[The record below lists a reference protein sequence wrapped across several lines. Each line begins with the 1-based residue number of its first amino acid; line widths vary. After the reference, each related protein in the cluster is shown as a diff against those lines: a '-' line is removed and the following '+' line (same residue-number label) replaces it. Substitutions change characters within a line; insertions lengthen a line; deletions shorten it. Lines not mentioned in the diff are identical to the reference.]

1 MNSVRISSGTR
12 ARQAILAGVAEMA
25 KVVGVTYGPRGR
37 TVMLDRAAGI
47 LSTKDGAAVAWEV
60 EPEHP
65 VRRMGTRAL
74 QDACTK
80 VNKVAG
86 DGTTTT
92 ALLVHAILV
101 ECHKWVEAGASAPL
115 LAQDLQRVAEDLEGA
130 DLWDI
135 LMPEPVEHDGLLYDV
150 AMNASH
156 GDEEVSKAI
165 VEALDMVGAQGL
177 VSIEEGKG
185 RGIELV
191 PKNGLEINRGLES
204 AHFLSED
211 GISRKFDVALV
222 ALVDGELTKL
232 ADVQNIIEQAS
243 QFPHPLVIVSR
254 GCFGEALQVLCMNDK
269 KLKRQDASV
278 LECAVVRVPGHL
290 DQQRAH
296 LADLAAVTGAKILD
310 PAAGDDLTSC
320 NSDVL
325 GSTQSCTLKLD
336 TSTFVAFED
345 KYEGIE
351 RRVAELQV
359 QKERTSY
366 SYDVETLNERIA
378 KLTNGFCLMRVGA
391 ATDIEIRE
399 RRGRIEDALNAVRC
413 AVDGGVVPG
422 GGISYLALSNF
433 LSGGIGFSKDMAAYD
448 RMDLVVAGLGDQ
460 VLVEALQVPLR
471 ALAKNAGHEPSVI
484 VERVLKASCERGMG
498 PCPSW
503 KTGWDALTDEVRDFR
518 QSPVIADPLEVV
530 KAVVLTAISTASTL
544 LTADVAITKAP

>member
-1 MNSVRISSGTR
+1 VNSVRISTGTS
-12 ARQAILAGVAEMA
+12 ARQALLAGVAEMA

-37 TVMLDRAAGI
+37 TVMLDRVGGI

-60 EPEHP
+60 EPENP
-65 VRRMGTRAL
+65 VRRLGTRAL
-74 QDACTK
+74 QEACSK

-101 ECHKWVEAGASAPL
+101 ECHKWVEAGANAAL
-115 LAQDLQRVAEDLEGA
+115 LAQDLQRVAEDLDGA

-135 LMPEPVEHDGLLYDV
+135 LVPEPVEHDGLLYDI

-165 VEALDMVGAQGL
+165 VEALDMVGSQGM

-191 PKNGLEINRGLES
+191 PKNGLELKRGLES
-204 AHFLSED
+204 THFLSED

-232 ADVQNIIEQAS
+232 ADVQNIIEQAT

-269 KLKRQDASV
+269 KLECNSGKFQ
-278 LECAVVRVPGHL
+278 CAVVRVPGHL
-290 DQQRAH
+290 DQQKAH
-296 LADLAAVTGAKILD
+296 LADLAALTGAKILD
-310 PAAGDDLTSC
+310 PAAGDDLASC
-320 NSDVL
+320 NSEVL

-359 QKERTSY
+359 QKERATY
-366 SYDVETLNERIA
+366 SYDIEMLNERIA

-391 ATDIEIRE
+391 ATEVEIRE

-433 LSGGIGFSKDMAAYD
+433 LSGSIGFSKDMASYG
-448 RMDLVVAGLGDQ
+448 RQDLITAGLGDR

-471 ALAKNAGHEPSVI
+471 TLARNAGYEPSVI
-484 VERVLKASCERGMG
+484 VARVLKASCERGRG

>member
-1 MNSVRISSGTR
+1 VNPVRISTGTR

-37 TVMLDRAAGI
+37 TVMLDRAAGL

-60 EPEHP
+60 EPEDQ
-65 VRRMGTRAL
+65 VRRLGTRAL
-74 QDACTK
+74 QEACSK

-101 ECHKWVEAGASAPL
+101 ECHKWVEAGANPAL
-115 LAQDLQRVAEDLEGA
+115 LAQDLQRVAENLDGA

-135 LMPEPVEHDGLLYDV
+135 LCPEPVEQDGLLYDI

-156 GDEEVSKAI
+156 GDTEVSKAI
-165 VEALDMVGAQGL
+165 VEALDMVGSQGL
-177 VSIEEGKG
+177 ISIEEGKG

-191 PKNGLEINRGLES
+191 PKNGLELSRGLES
-204 AHFLSED
+204 THFLGDD

-232 ADVQNIIEQAS
+232 SDVQNIIEQAT

-269 KLKRQDASV
+269 KLECNSGKFQ
-278 LECAVVRVPGHL
+278 CAVVRAPGHL
-290 DQQRAH
+290 DQQKAH
-296 LADLAAVTGAKILD
+296 LADLAALTGAKILD
-310 PAAGDDLTSC
+310 PRAGDDLAQC
-320 NSDVL
+320 NSEVL

-345 KYEGIE
+345 KYESIE

-359 QKERTSY
+359 QKERATH
-366 SYDVETLNERIA
+366 SYDIEMLNERIA

-391 ATDIEIRE
+391 VTEIEIRE

-413 AVDGGVVPG
+413 AVNGGVVPG

-433 LSGGIGFSKDMAAYD
+433 LGGSIGFSKDMAGYG
-448 RMDLVVAGLGDQ
+448 RMDLVTAGLGDQ

-471 ALAKNAGHEPSVI
+471 ALAKNAGYEPSVI
-484 VERVLKASCERGMG
+484 VERVLRASCERGMG

-503 KTGWDALTDEVRDFR
+503 ETGWDALTDEVRDFR
-518 QSPVIADPLEVV
+518 QSPVIADPLDVV